1 MTRIQHSGRPWVNF
15 DPTNKEHRRW
25 FAEFQRLG
33 NWGACPVRFILADND
48 ADLVSMI
55 NRRLITYY
63 VNREFNKE
71 RQHV

>member
-15 DPTNKEHRRW
+15 DSNNKEHRRW
-25 FAEFQRLG
+25 FAEFQRRG
-33 NWGACPVRFILADND
+33 NWSACPVRFILADD
-48 ADLVSMI
+48 AADLVTMI
-55 NRRLITYY
+55 QRRLIEYY